1 MSDWEV
7 ISIYTRAQAI
17 EDGVLVD
24 VSELARVA
32 GFKYPVAVT
41 QGVWSEC
48 VRVAEEDKC
57 TQDENGRLWDIL
69 NVLLFTIKGKKDNGD
84 EVKFKVR
91 VWKYEFSKPNENSDI
106 DYDYVGFW
114 RGHWRA
120 FYSKDSRGEN
130 RKDHRGWNVVDY
142 GRLGKDRD
150 GNYDVSGY
158 TWVSEHIK
166 GDPALAQI
174 KTRLVKHK

>member
-91 VWKYEFSKPNENSDI
+91 VWKNKGQEDVELWSKCGPGDDAEPVI
-106 DYDYVGFW
+106 TIML
-114 RGHWRA
+114 
-120 FYSKDSRGEN
+120 KDE
-130 RKDHRGWNVVDY
+130 D
-142 GRLGKDRD
+142 
-150 GNYDVSGY
+150 
-158 TWVSEHIK
+158 
-166 GDPALAQI
+166 
-174 KTRLVKHK
+174 